1 MSSRTTASS
10 HTTASS
16 RTTASLYHMIWA
28 NYRLPFLKVILLN
41 LVNAAVSVGIIAYI
55 NHTFISQPVFDTL
68 SWLSLGQFSL
78 LVLLLLVT
86 TFLSQYALTRLGH
99 RFVYE
104 LRTKLVKQII
114 DTTVP
119 QIDHLGSARLL
130 ASLSSDIQSITV
142 AFVRMPELVQ
152 GIILSVGVG
161 LYLGWLSLP
170 LLFIVMF
177 WIVMTIWISTIL
189 VKHVYTHLTELREIN
204 DALYQDYQSIIEGRK
219 ELALNQHRAEK
230 LYTDDFLAHAKSY
243 EKTVTKS
250 DTFHLSAVNWSNIM
264 MFASI
269 GIVFAV
275 ANYLDIPM
283 GVATTFSLT
292 ILFMQSPLLHA
303 VGAYP
308 TLQTAQVAL
317 EKIQSLELAEHQ
329 LSFATDTVAQDWQSI
344 TLNNINYRYVG
355 SSHNSNAPDTAV
367 NNNGQNS
374 DNSANS
380 DSNQNPTNNIL
391 KSVNLTLQRGDVV
404 FLIGANGSG
413 KSTLAKIITG
423 IFTPTTG
430 TVQVDGQ
437 RVNSENNADFRQLF
451 SAIFS
456 DQHLFKQLIG
466 VQGHEPDADLVSDW
480 LHKLNLQ
487 EKVSVSDHKLS
498 TDKLSQGQ
506 RKRLAML
513 IAVAEQK
520 DILLLDE
527 WAADQD
533 PAFRRVFY
541 QTLIP
546 ELKAMGKTLFIIS
559 HDDGYFEHADRL
571 LLMKEGRLIEL
582 NAEERQRASK
592 DAIAMLK

>member
-1 MSSRTTASS
+1 MSSRTSS
-10 HTTASS
+10 
-16 RTTASLYHMIWA
+16 SLYHLIWVQ
-28 NYRLPFLKVILLN
+28 YRLLFLKVILLN

-55 NHTFISQPVFDTL
+55 NHTFISQPVFNTL
-68 SWLSLGQFSL
+68 SWVSLGYFSV
-78 LVLLLLVT
+78 LVLLLLIT
-86 TFLSQYALTRLGH
+86 TFISQYALTRLGH
-99 RFVYE
+99 QFVYE

-114 DTTVP
+114 DTKVP

-152 GIILSVGVG
+152 GVILSIGVA

-170 LLFIVMF
+170 LLLIIMF
-177 WIVMTIWISTIL
+177 WIATTIWISTIL
-189 VKHVYTHLTELREIN
+189 VKHVYHHLTALREIN
-204 DALYQDYQSIIEGRK
+204 DDLYQDYQSIIEGRK
-219 ELALNQHRAEK
+219 ELALNHHRAEK
-230 LYTDDFLAHAKSY
+230 LYKDDFLSHAKSY
-243 EKTVTKS
+243 QARIIKA

-264 MFASI
+264 MFAAI
-269 GIVFAV
+269 GLVFAV
-275 ANYLDIPM
+275 SSQLDISM
-283 GVATTFSLT
+283 GIATTFSLT

-317 EKIQSLELAEHQ
+317 DKIHSLA
-329 LSFATDTVAQDWQSI
+329 LSDYKPEFITDAAIQDWQSI
-344 TLNNINYRYVG
+344 SLTDIGYRYGDTNNDSKGLAAENSG
-355 SSHNSNAPDTAV
+355 SSTDILSN
-367 NNNGQNS
+367 
-374 DNSANS
+374 
-380 DSNQNPTNNIL
+380 
-391 KSVNLTLQRGDVV
+391 VNLTLNRGDVV

-430 TVQVDGQ
+430 SVKVDQ
-437 RVNSENNADFRQLF
+437 QAISEVNNVDYRQLF

-466 VQGHEPDADLVSDW
+466 SQGNDPDMTLVTTW

-487 EKVSVSDHKLS
+487 DKVSVTDDRLS

-513 IAVAEQK
+513 LSVAEQK

-571 LLMKEGRLIEL
+571 LLMKEGRLTEL
-582 NAEERQRASK
+582 NEEERQRASA
-592 DAIAMLK
+592 DAISMLN

>member
-10 HTTASS
+10 HTTAPSP
-16 RTTASLYHMIWA
+16 TTASLYHMVWA
-28 NYRLPFLKVILLN
+28 HYRLPFLKVILLN

-68 SWLSLGQFSL
+68 SWLSLGLFGL
-78 LVLLLLVT
+78 LVILLLMT

-99 RFVYE
+99 KFVYE

-119 QIDHLGSARLL
+119 QIDHVGSARLL

-204 DALYQDYQSIIEGRK
+204 DELYHDYQSIIEGRK
-219 ELALNQHRAEK
+219 ELALNHHRAK
-230 LYTDDFLAHAKSY
+230 SLYTNDFLVHAKSY

-269 GIVFAV
+269 GVVFAV
-275 ANYLDIPM
+275 SNYLGIPIEI
-283 GVATTFSLT
+283 ATTFSLT

-317 EKIQSLELAEHQ
+317 DKIQSLELADYQTE
-329 LSFATDTVAQDWQSI
+329 FMTDSAIKDWQSI
-344 TLNNINYRYVG
+344 SLNNVDYCYI
-355 SSHNSNAPDTAV
+355 SHQNEPSAV
-367 NNNGQNS
+367 MPESADVQENTNVQKNTTS
-374 DNSANS
+374 DK
-380 DSNQNPTNNIL
+380 IL
-391 KSVNLTLQRGDVV
+391 KNVNLTLNRGDVV

-430 TVQVDGQ
+430 SVQVDAQQVESHG
-437 RVNSENNADFRQLF
+437 NAHYRQLF

-466 VQGHEPDADLVSDW
+466 HQGDTPDDALVSAW

-487 EKVSVSDHKLS
+487 SKVSVAEHQLS

-546 ELKAMGKTLFIIS
+546 ELKALGKTLFIIS

-571 LLMKEGRLIEL
+571 LLMKEGKLIEL
-582 NAEERQRASK
+582 NAEERQQASN
-592 DAIAMLK
+592 DAISMLK

>member
-1 MSSRTTASS
+1 MSSRASV
-10 HTTASS
+10 
-16 RTTASLYHMIWA
+16 SLHHMIWA
-28 NYRLPFLKVILLN
+28 QYRLPFLKVILLN
-41 LVNAAVSVGIIAYI
+41 LINAAVSVGIIAYI
-55 NHTFISQPVFDTL
+55 NQTFISQSELTTL
-68 SWLSLGQFSL
+68 SWSSLGQFAL
-78 LVLLLLVT
+78 LVLLLLLT
-86 TFLSQYALTRLGH
+86 TFVSQYALTRLGH
-99 RFVYE
+99 KFVYE

-152 GIILSVGVG
+152 GVILSVGVG

-170 LLFIVMF
+170 LLLIVMF
-177 WIVMTIWISTIL
+177 WIAMTIWISTLL
-189 VKHVYTHLTELREIN
+189 VKHVYTHLTKLREIN
-204 DALYQDYQSIIEGRK
+204 DVLYQDYQSIIEGRK

-269 GIVFAV
+269 GVIFAIS
-275 ANYLDIPM
+275 NYLGISM
-283 GVATTFSLT
+283 GIATTFSLT

-317 EKIQSLELAEHQ
+317 DKIQSLELAEYQ
-329 LSFATDTVAQDWQSI
+329 PLFRTDNTSRHWQTISL
-344 TLNNINYRYVG
+344 TDVNYRYDV
-355 SSHNSNAPDTAV
+355 SNNNVSNASDNASNSNDTDA
-367 NNNGQNS
+367 QTLIAKDS
-374 DNSANS
+374 DHSG
-380 DSNQNPTNNIL
+380 NIL
-391 KSVNLTLQRGDVV
+391 KDVNLTLQRGDVV

-430 TVQVDGQ
+430 AVTIDKQPVDSQ
-437 RVNSENNADFRQLF
+437 NNADYRQLY

-456 DQHLFKQLIG
+456 DQHIFKQLIG
-466 VQGHEPDADLVSDW
+466 RQGQQPDEALVNAW

-487 EKVSVSDHKLS
+487 DKISVADHKLS

-513 IAVAEQK
+513 IAIAEQK

-546 ELKAMGKTLFIIS
+546 ELKALGKTLFIIS

-592 DAIAMLK
+592 DAIAMLA

>member
-1 MSSRTTASS
+1 MSSRTT
-10 HTTASS
+10 T
-16 RTTASLYHMIWA
+16 SLYNMIWA
-28 NYRLPFLKVILLN
+28 HYRLPFLKVILLN

-68 SWLSLGQFSL
+68 SLLSLGYFAAL
-78 LVLLLLVT
+78 IALLLVT

-99 RFVYE
+99 QFVYE

-114 DTTVP
+114 DTKVP
-119 QIDHLGSARLL
+119 QIDHLGSARLI
-130 ASLSSDIQSITV
+130 ASLSSDIQSITT

-152 GIILSVGVG
+152 GVILSAGVA

-170 LLFIVMF
+170 LLFIIMF

-189 VKHVYTHLTELREIN
+189 VKHVYTHLIKLRAIN
-204 DALYQDYQSIIEGRK
+204 DFLYQDYQSIIEGRK
-219 ELALNQHRAEK
+219 ELALNQYRAEK
-230 LYTDDFLAHAKSY
+230 LYSDDFLSHAKSY
-243 EKTVTKS
+243 QQTVIKS

-269 GIVFAV
+269 GVVFAV
-275 ANYLDIPM
+275 SNYLNIPM

-292 ILFMQSPLLHA
+292 ILFMQSPILHA

-317 EKIQSLELAEHQ
+317 DKIQSLELADYQ
-329 LSFATDTVAQDWQSI
+329 AAFMTDHVAKDWQSI
-344 TLNNINYRYVG
+344 SLTDVGYRYG
-355 SSHNSNAPDTAV
+355 GINTQTQELAGDV
-367 NNNGQNS
+367 NNP
-374 DNSANS
+374 D
-380 DSNQNPTNNIL
+380 DIL
-391 KSVNLTLQRGDVV
+391 KSVNLTVRRGDVV

-430 TVQVDGQ
+430 SVHVDQ
-437 RVNSENNADFRQLF
+437 DNIDSENNADYRQLF

-466 VQGHEPDADLVSDW
+466 NQGNQPDEALISDW
-480 LHKLNLQ
+480 LQKLNLQ
-487 EKVSVSDHKLS
+487 DKVSVSDHQLS

-513 IAVAEQK
+513 LSVAEQK

-546 ELKAMGKTLFIIS
+546 ELKALGKTLFIIS
-559 HDDGYFEHADRL
+559 HDDSYFEHADRL
-571 LLMKEGRLIEL
+571 LLMKEGKLIEL
-582 NAEERQRASK
+582 NAEERQRAST
-592 DAIAMLK
+592 DAIAMLQ

>member
-1 MSSRTTASS
+1 MSSRASV
-10 HTTASS
+10 
-16 RTTASLYHMIWA
+16 SLHHMIWA
-28 NYRLPFLKVILLN
+28 QYRLPFLKVILLN
-41 LVNAAVSVGIIAYI
+41 LINAAVSVGIIAYI
-55 NHTFISQPVFDTL
+55 NQTFISQPVFNTL
-68 SWLSLGQFSL
+68 SWSSLGQFAL

-86 TFLSQYALTRLGH
+86 TFVSQYALTRLGH
-99 RFVYE
+99 KFVYE

-152 GIILSVGVG
+152 GVILSVGVG

-170 LLFIVMF
+170 LLLIVMF
-177 WIVMTIWISTIL
+177 WIAMTIWISTLL
-189 VKHVYTHLTELREIN
+189 VKHVYTHLTKLREIN

-219 ELALNQHRAEK
+219 ELALNQHRAQK

-269 GIVFAV
+269 GVIFAIS
-275 ANYLDIPM
+275 NYLGISM
-283 GVATTFSLT
+283 GIATTFSLT

-317 EKIQSLELAEHQ
+317 DKIQSLELAEYQ
-329 LSFATDTVAQDWQSI
+329 PLFRTDNTSQHWQTISL
-344 TLNNINYRYVG
+344 TDVNYRYNV
-355 SSHNSNAPDTAV
+355 SNNSVSNA
-367 NNNGQNS
+367 S
-374 DNSANS
+374 DNSVSNS
-380 DSNQNPTNNIL
+380 NDTDAQALITKDSDHSGNIL
-391 KSVNLTLQRGDVV
+391 KDVNLTLRRGDVV

-430 TVQVDGQ
+430 AVTIDKQP
-437 RVNSENNADFRQLF
+437 VNSQNNADYRQLY

-456 DQHLFKQLIG
+456 DQHIFKQLIG
-466 VQGHEPDADLVSDW
+466 RQGRQPDKALVNAW
-480 LHKLNLQ
+480 LHKLDLQ
-487 EKVSVSDHKLS
+487 DKISVADNQLS

-546 ELKAMGKTLFIIS
+546 ELKALGKTLFIIS

-592 DAIAMLK
+592 DAIAMLA

>member
-1 MSSRTTASS
+1 MSSHATV
-10 HTTASS
+10 
-16 RTTASLYHMIWA
+16 SLYQMIWA
-28 NYRLPFLKVILLN
+28 HYRLPFLKVIFLN

-55 NHTFISQPVFDTL
+55 NHTFISQPVFNTL
-68 SWLSLGQFSL
+68 SWASLGQFSA
-78 LVLLLLVT
+78 LVVLLLVT
-86 TFLSQYALTRLGH
+86 TFVSQYALTRLGH
-99 RFVYE
+99 QFVYE

-114 DTTVP
+114 DTKVP

-152 GIILSVGVG
+152 GVILSVGVA

-170 LLFIVMF
+170 LLLIVMF
-177 WIVMTIWISTIL
+177 WIAMTIWISTIL
-189 VKHVYTHLTELREIN
+189 VKHVYTHLRELREIN
-204 DALYQDYQSIIEGRK
+204 DLLYEDYQSIIDGRK

-230 LYTDDFLAHAKSY
+230 LYKNDFLNHAKSY
-243 EKTVTKS
+243 QNRVIKS
-250 DTFHLSAVNWSNIM
+250 DTYHLSAVNWSNIM
-264 MFASI
+264 MFAAI
-269 GIVFAV
+269 GVVFAV
-275 ANYLDIPM
+275 SNYLAIPM
-283 GVATTFSLT
+283 GIATTFSLT
-292 ILFMQSPLLHA
+292 ILFMQSPILHA

-317 EKIQSLELAEHQ
+317 DKIQSLELAEYQ
-329 LSFATDTVAQDWQSI
+329 STFTTDIVVNNWQSI
-344 TLNNINYRYVG
+344 SFNDIGYRYA
-355 SSHNSNAPDTAV
+355 SIDTDANEV
-367 NNNGQNS
+367 VVKENEHAS
-374 DNSANS
+374 D
-380 DSNQNPTNNIL
+380 IL
-391 KSVNLTLQRGDVV
+391 KSVNLTLKRGDVV

-423 IFTPTTG
+423 IFTPSIG
-430 TVQVDGQ
+430 AVKIDSQLVD
-437 RVNSENNADFRQLF
+437 SKNNADYRQLF

-466 VQGHEPDADLVSDW
+466 REGQQPDEALVNTW

-487 EKVSVSDHKLS
+487 DKVSVTDNQLS

-546 ELKAMGKTLFIIS
+546 ELKALGKTLFIIS

-582 NAEERQRASK
+582 NAEERQRASA
-592 DAIAMLK
+592 DAIAMLE

>member
-1 MSSRTTASS
+1 MSSRTPS
-10 HTTASS
+10 
-16 RTTASLYHMIWA
+16 SLYRMIWA
-28 NYRLPFLKVILLN
+28 YYRLPFLKVILLN

-55 NHTFISQPVFDTL
+55 NHTFISQPVFNTL
-68 SWLSLGQFSL
+68 SWLSLGYFAGL
-78 LVLLLLVT
+78 IVLLLVT
-86 TFLSQYALTRLGH
+86 TFISQYTLTCLGH
-99 RFVYE
+99 KFVYE

-114 DTTVP
+114 DTKVP
-119 QIDHLGSARLL
+119 QIDNLGSARLI

-152 GIILSVGVG
+152 GVILSTGVAI
-161 LYLGWLSLP
+161 YLGWLSLP
-170 LLFIVMF
+170 LLLIVMF
-177 WIVMTIWISTIL
+177 WIAMTIWISTIL
-189 VKHVYTHLTELREIN
+189 VKHVYQHLTGLRELN
-204 DALYQDYQSIIEGRK
+204 DLLYQDYQSIIEGRK

-230 LYTDDFLAHAKSY
+230 LYKTDFVTHAKSY
-243 EKTVTKS
+243 EKSVIKA

-264 MFASI
+264 MFAAI
-269 GIVFAV
+269 GVVFALS
-275 ANYLDIPM
+275 NYLDIPM

-308 TLQTAQVAL
+308 TIQTAQVAL
-317 EKIQSLELAEHQ
+317 DKIHSLELSDYHPE
-329 LSFATDTVAQDWQSI
+329 FATNAAIQNWQSI
-344 TLNNINYRYVG
+344 SLTDIGYRYQ
-355 SSHNSNAPDTAV
+355 NIENNAQDAATQKHDTA
-367 NNNGQNS
+367 GDILS
-374 DNSANS
+374 D
-380 DSNQNPTNNIL
+380 
-391 KSVNLTLQRGDVV
+391 VNLTLKRGDVV

-423 IFTPTTG
+423 IFTPTMG
-430 TVQVDGQ
+430 QVSVDEH
-437 RVNSENNADFRQLF
+437 VISDANVVDYRQLF

-456 DQHLFKQLIG
+456 DQHLFKQLVG
-466 VQGHEPDADLVSDW
+466 REGNDPDMTLVTSW

-487 EKVSVSDHKLS
+487 DKVSVTDERLS

-513 IAVAEQK
+513 ISVAEQK

-571 LLMKEGRLIEL
+571 LLMKRGKLIEL
-582 NAEERQRASK
+582 NAEERQRASA
-592 DAIAMLK
+592 DAISMLH

>member
-1 MSSRTTASS
+1 MSSHATV
-10 HTTASS
+10 
-16 RTTASLYHMIWA
+16 SLYQMIWTH
-28 NYRLPFLKVILLN
+28 YRLPFVKVIFLN

-55 NHTFISQPVFDTL
+55 NHTFISQPVFNTL
-68 SWLSLGQFSL
+68 SWASLGQFSA
-78 LVLLLLVT
+78 LVVLLLVT

-99 RFVYE
+99 KFVYE

-114 DTTVP
+114 DTKVP

-152 GIILSVGVG
+152 GVILSVGVA

-170 LLFIVMF
+170 LLLIVMF

-189 VKHVYTHLTELREIN
+189 VKHVYTHLRELREIN
-204 DALYQDYQSIIEGRK
+204 DLLYEDYQSIIDGRK

-230 LYTDDFLAHAKSY
+230 LYKNDFLNHAKSY
-243 EKTVTKS
+243 QNRVIKS
-250 DTFHLSAVNWSNIM
+250 DTYHLSAVNWSNIM
-264 MFASI
+264 MFAAI
-269 GIVFAV
+269 GVVFAV
-275 ANYLDIPM
+275 SNYLAIPM
-283 GVATTFSLT
+283 DIATTFSLT
-292 ILFMQSPLLHA
+292 ILFMQSPILHA

-317 EKIQSLELAEHQ
+317 DKIQSLELAEYQ
-329 LSFATDTVAQDWQSI
+329 STFTTDIVVNNWQSI
-344 TLNNINYRYVG
+344 SFNDIGYRYASV
-355 SSHNSNAPDTAV
+355 DTDANELAV
-367 NNNGQNS
+367 KENEHAS
-374 DNSANS
+374 D
-380 DSNQNPTNNIL
+380 IL
-391 KSVNLTLQRGDVV
+391 KSVNLTLKRGDVV

-423 IFTPTTG
+423 IFTPSIG
-430 TVQVDGQ
+430 AVKIDSQLVDSQ
-437 RVNSENNADFRQLF
+437 NNADYRQLF

-466 VQGHEPDADLVSDW
+466 REGQQPDEALVNTW

-487 EKVSVSDHKLS
+487 DKVSVTDNQLS

-546 ELKAMGKTLFIIS
+546 ELKALGKTLFIIS

-582 NAEERQRASK
+582 NAEERQRASA
-592 DAIAMLK
+592 DAIAMLA

>member
-1 MSSRTTASS
+1 MPSRTTASS
-10 HTTASS
+10 HTTVSY
-16 RTTASLYHMIWA
+16 RTTPSLYHMIWA

-269 GIVFAV
+269 GVVFAV
-275 ANYLDIPM
+275 SNYLNIPM

-292 ILFMQSPLLHA
+292 ILFMQSPILHA

-317 EKIQSLELAEHQ
+317 DKIQSLELADYQ
-329 LSFATDTVAQDWQSI
+329 AAFMTDHVAKDWQSI
-344 TLNNINYRYVG
+344 SLTDVGYRYG
-355 SSHNSNAPDTAV
+355 GINTQAQEIAV
-367 NNNGQNS
+367 DANNPA
-374 DNSANS
+374 D
-380 DSNQNPTNNIL
+380 DIL
-391 KSVNLTLQRGDVV
+391 KSVNLTVRRGDVV

-430 TVQVDGQ
+430 SIHVDQGI
-437 RVNSENNADFRQLF
+437 VDSESNADYRQLF

-466 VQGHEPDADLVSDW
+466 NQGNQPNEALISDW

>member
-1 MSSRTTASS
+1 MSPRA
-10 HTTASS
+10 A
-16 RTTASLYHMIWA
+16 ASLYHMVWA
-28 NYRLPFLKVILLN
+28 HYRLPFLKVVLLN
-41 LVNAAVSVGIIAYI
+41 LLNAAVSVGIIAYI
-55 NHTFISQPVFDTL
+55 NHTFISQSVFSAL
-68 SWLSLGQFSL
+68 SWQSLGQFSL
-78 LVLLLLVT
+78 LVLLLLTT
-86 TFLSQYALTRLGH
+86 TFLAQYALTRLGH

-104 LRTKLVKQII
+104 LRKKLVKQII
-114 DTTVP
+114 DTSVP
-119 QIDHLGSARLL
+119 QIDNLGSARLL
-130 ASLSSDIQSITV
+130 ASLSSDIQSITT

-152 GIILSVGVG
+152 GVILSVGVG

-170 LLFIVMF
+170 LLLIVMC

-204 DALYQDYQSIIEGRK
+204 DDLYQDYQSIIEGRK
-219 ELALNQHRAEK
+219 ELALNQHRAQR
-230 LYTDDFLAHAKSY
+230 LYNDDFLRHAKAY
-243 EKTVTKS
+243 EQTVTKS

-264 MFASI
+264 MFAAI
-269 GIVFAV
+269 GIIFAV
-275 ANYLDIPM
+275 ASSLGVSM
-283 GVATTFSLT
+283 AVATTFSLT

-317 EKIQSLELAEHQ
+317 EKIQALALADYQ
-329 LSFATDTVAQDWQSI
+329 PDFQTDSAATNWQTICFQDI
-344 TLNNINYRYVG
+344 CYRYP
-355 SSHNSNAPDTAV
+355 HNTDSQNVTAV
-367 NNNGQNS
+367 DS
-374 DNSANS
+374 KHAN
-380 DSNQNPTNNIL
+380 DIL
-391 KSVNLTLQRGDVV
+391 QSVTLTLQRGDVV

-423 IFTPTTG
+423 IFAPTTG
-430 TVQVDGQ
+430 TVTVDGKLIHSQ
-437 RVNSENNADFRQLF
+437 NNDSQSSDLHTNNLHTNNLQSSADYRQLF

-456 DQHLFKQLIG
+456 DQHLFTQLIG
-466 VQGHEPDADLVSDW
+466 PKGQAPDRVLTDTW
-480 LHKLNLQ
+480 LHQLNLQ
-487 EKVSVSDHKLS
+487 DKVSITDDILS

-513 IAVAEQK
+513 ITVAEQK

-546 ELKAMGKTLFIIS
+546 KLKTMGKTLFIIS
-559 HDDGYFEHADRL
+559 HDDSYFEHADRL
-571 LLMKEGRLIEL
+571 LLMKAGRLIEL
-582 NAEERQRASK
+582 NAEERQRASI

>member
-1 MSSRTTASS
+1 
-10 HTTASS
+10 
-16 RTTASLYHMIWA
+16 MIWA

-329 LSFATDTVAQDWQSI
+329 PSFATDTVAQNWQSI

-355 SSHNSNAPDTAV
+355 SSSHAPDTAV
-367 NNNGQNS
+367 NDNVQNS
-374 DNSANS
+374 DNSAN
-380 DSNQNPTNNIL
+380 NQNLGNNIL
-391 KSVNLTLQRGDVV
+391 KSVNLTLRRGDVV

-437 RVNSENNADFRQLF
+437 SVNSESNADFRQLF

-466 VQGHEPDADLVSDW
+466 YEGNEPDAALVSDW

>member
-1 MSSRTTASS
+1 MSSRTSS
-10 HTTASS
+10 
-16 RTTASLYHMIWA
+16 SLYHLIWVQ
-28 NYRLPFLKVILLN
+28 YRLLFLKVILLN

-55 NHTFISQPVFDTL
+55 NHTFISQPVFNTL
-68 SWLSLGQFSL
+68 SWVSLGYFSV
-78 LVLLLLVT
+78 LVLLLLIT
-86 TFLSQYALTRLGH
+86 TFISQYALTRLGH
-99 RFVYE
+99 QFVYE

-114 DTTVP
+114 DTKVP

-152 GIILSVGVG
+152 GVILSIGVA

-170 LLFIVMF
+170 LLLIIMF
-177 WIVMTIWISTIL
+177 WIAMTIWISTIL
-189 VKHVYTHLTELREIN
+189 VKHVYHHLTALREIN
-204 DALYQDYQSIIEGRK
+204 DDLYQDYQSIIEGRK
-219 ELALNQHRAEK
+219 ELALNHHRAEK
-230 LYTDDFLAHAKSY
+230 LYKDDFLSHAKSY
-243 EKTVTKS
+243 QARIIKA

-264 MFASI
+264 MFAAI
-269 GIVFAV
+269 GLVFAV
-275 ANYLDIPM
+275 SSQLDISM
-283 GVATTFSLT
+283 GIATTFSLT

-317 EKIQSLELAEHQ
+317 DKIHSLA
-329 LSFATDTVAQDWQSI
+329 LSDYKPEFITDAAIQDWQSI
-344 TLNNINYRYVG
+344 SLTDIGYRYGDTNNDSKGLAAENSG
-355 SSHNSNAPDTAV
+355 SSTDILSN
-367 NNNGQNS
+367 
-374 DNSANS
+374 
-380 DSNQNPTNNIL
+380 
-391 KSVNLTLQRGDVV
+391 VNLTLNRGDVV

-430 TVQVDGQ
+430 SVKVDQ
-437 RVNSENNADFRQLF
+437 QAISEVNNVDYRQLF

-466 VQGHEPDADLVSDW
+466 SQGNDPDMTLVTTW

-487 EKVSVSDHKLS
+487 DKVSVTDDRLS

-513 IAVAEQK
+513 LSVAEQK

-571 LLMKEGRLIEL
+571 LLMKEGRLTEL
-582 NAEERQRASK
+582 NEEERQRASA
-592 DAIAMLK
+592 DAISMLN

>member
-1 MSSRTTASS
+1 
-10 HTTASS
+10 
-16 RTTASLYHMIWA
+16 MIWA

-437 RVNSENNADFRQLF
+437 SVNSENNADFRQLF

>member
-1 MSSRTTASS
+1 MSSRASV
-10 HTTASS
+10 
-16 RTTASLYHMIWA
+16 SLHHMIWA
-28 NYRLPFLKVILLN
+28 QYRLPFLKVILLN
-41 LVNAAVSVGIIAYI
+41 LINAAVSVGIIAYI
-55 NHTFISQPVFDTL
+55 NQTFISQPVFSTL
-68 SWLSLGQFSL
+68 SWSSLGQFAL

-86 TFLSQYALTRLGH
+86 TFVSQYALTRLGH
-99 RFVYE
+99 KFVYE

-152 GIILSVGVG
+152 GVILSVGVG

-170 LLFIVMF
+170 LLLIVMF
-177 WIVMTIWISTIL
+177 WIAMTIWISTLL
-189 VKHVYTHLTELREIN
+189 VKHVYTHLTKLREIN

-219 ELALNQHRAEK
+219 ELALNQHRAQK

-269 GIVFAV
+269 GVIFAIS
-275 ANYLDIPM
+275 NYLGISM
-283 GVATTFSLT
+283 GIATTFSLT

-317 EKIQSLELAEHQ
+317 DKIQSLELAEYQ
-329 LSFATDTVAQDWQSI
+329 PLFRTDNTSQHWQTISL
-344 TLNNINYRYVG
+344 TDVNYRYNVSNNSVSNASDNASDNASN
-355 SSHNSNAPDTAV
+355 SSVSNSNDTGA
-367 NNNGQNS
+367 QALIAKDS
-374 DNSANS
+374 DHSG
-380 DSNQNPTNNIL
+380 NIL
-391 KSVNLTLQRGDVV
+391 KDVNLTLRRGDVV

-430 TVQVDGQ
+430 AVTIDKQP
-437 RVNSENNADFRQLF
+437 VNSQNNADYRQLY

-456 DQHLFKQLIG
+456 DQHIFKQLIG
-466 VQGHEPDADLVSDW
+466 RQGRQPDKALVNAW
-480 LHKLNLQ
+480 LHKLDLQ
-487 EKVSVSDHKLS
+487 DKISVADNQLS

-546 ELKAMGKTLFIIS
+546 ELKALGKTLFIIS

-592 DAIAMLK
+592 DAIAMLA

>member
-1 MSSRTTASS
+1 MSSRATV
-10 HTTASS
+10 
-16 RTTASLYHMIWA
+16 SLYHMIWSH
-28 NYRLPFLKVILLN
+28 YRLPFLKVILLN

-55 NHTFISQPVFDTL
+55 NHTFISQPVFNTL
-68 SWLSLGQFSL
+68 SWTSLGQFSAL
-78 LVLLLLVT
+78 VVLLLIT

-99 RFVYE
+99 KFVYE
-104 LRTKLVKQII
+104 LREKLVKQII
-114 DTTVP
+114 DTKVP

-152 GIILSVGVG
+152 GVILAIGVS

-170 LLFIVMF
+170 LLLIIMF
-177 WIVMTIWISTIL
+177 WIAMTIWISTIL

-204 DALYQDYQSIIEGRK
+204 DLLYQDYQSIIEGRK
-219 ELALNQHRAEK
+219 ELALNQHRAKK
-230 LYTDDFLAHAKSY
+230 LYETDFLPHAKSY

-264 MFASI
+264 MFAAI
-269 GIVFAV
+269 GVVFAIS
-275 ANYLDIPM
+275 NYLDIPM

-317 EKIQSLELAEHQ
+317 DKIQSLALADYQ
-329 LSFATDTVAQDWQSI
+329 PAFITDITGNNWQTISLTNIGYRYQSI
-344 TLNNINYRYVG
+344 SNNTPEVMNR
-355 SSHNSNAPDTAV
+355 NSIRAD
-367 NNNGQNS
+367 
-374 DNSANS
+374 D
-380 DSNQNPTNNIL
+380 IL
-391 KSVNLTLQRGDVV
+391 KSINLTMKRGDVI

-430 TVQVDGQ
+430 SVTVD
-437 RVNSENNADFRQLF
+437 SHIIDSYNNADYRQLF

-466 VQGHEPDADLVSDW
+466 NQGDDPDMSLVTEW

-487 EKVSVSDHKLS
+487 DKVTVTDHRLS

-513 IAVAEQK
+513 LAVAEQK

-571 LLMKEGRLIEL
+571 LMMKEGRLTEL
-582 NAEERQRASK
+582 NGEERLRASA
-592 DAIAMLK
+592 DAIAMLE

>member
-10 HTTASS
+10 HTTVSS

-68 SWLSLGQFSL
+68 SWLSLAQFSL

-86 TFLSQYALTRLGH
+86 TFFLSQYALTRLGH

-161 LYLGWLSLP
+161 LYLAWLSLP

-230 LYTDDFLAHAKSY
+230 LYTDDFFGSCQIVR
-243 EKTVTKS
+243 ETVTKS

-329 LSFATDTVAQDWQSI
+329 PSFATDTVAQDWQSI

-367 NNNGQNS
+367 NDNAQNS
-374 DNSANS
+374 DNS

-437 RVNSENNADFRQLF
+437 SVNSENNADFRQLF

-466 VQGHEPDADLVSDW
+466 IQGNEPDADLVSDW

-541 QTLIP
+541 QTLI

>member
-1 MSSRTTASS
+1 MSSRASV
-10 HTTASS
+10 
-16 RTTASLYHMIWA
+16 SLHHMIWA
-28 NYRLPFLKVILLN
+28 QYRLPFLKVILLN

-55 NHTFISQPVFDTL
+55 NQTFISQSELTTL
-68 SWLSLGQFSL
+68 SWSSLGQFAL

-86 TFLSQYALTRLGH
+86 TFVSQYALTCLGH
-99 RFVYE
+99 KFVYE

-152 GIILSVGVG
+152 GVILSVGVG

-170 LLFIVMF
+170 LLLIVMF
-177 WIVMTIWISTIL
+177 WIAMTIWISTLL
-189 VKHVYTHLTELREIN
+189 VKHVYTHLTKLREIN
-204 DALYQDYQSIIEGRK
+204 DVLYQDYQSIIEGRK

-269 GIVFAV
+269 GVIFAIS
-275 ANYLDIPM
+275 NYLGISM
-283 GVATTFSLT
+283 GIATTFSLT

-317 EKIQSLELAEHQ
+317 DKIQSLELAEHQ
-329 LSFATDTVAQDWQSI
+329 PLFRTDNTSQHWQTISL
-344 TLNNINYRYVG
+344 TDVNYRYSV
-355 SSHNSNAPDTAV
+355 SNNSVSNNNVSNA
-367 NNNGQNS
+367 
-374 DNSANS
+374 S
-380 DSNQNPTNNIL
+380 DSNISNSNDTGAQALITKDSDHSGNIL
-391 KSVNLTLQRGDVV
+391 KDVNLTLRRGDVV

-430 TVQVDGQ
+430 AVTIDKQPVDSQ
-437 RVNSENNADFRQLF
+437 NNADYRQLY

-456 DQHLFKQLIG
+456 DQHIFKQLIG
-466 VQGHEPDADLVSDW
+466 RQGQQPDEALVNAW

-487 EKVSVSDHKLS
+487 DKISVADNQLS

-546 ELKAMGKTLFIIS
+546 ELKALGKTLFIIS

-571 LLMKEGRLIEL
+571 LLMKQGRLIEL

-592 DAIAMLK
+592 DAIAMLA

>member
-1 MSSRTTASS
+1 
-10 HTTASS
+10 
-16 RTTASLYHMIWA
+16 MIWV

-152 GIILSVGVG
+152 GIILSIGVG

-189 VKHVYTHLTELREIN
+189 VKHVYTHLTELREVN

-329 LSFATDTVAQDWQSI
+329 PSFATDTVAQNWQSI
-344 TLNNINYRYVG
+344 TLNDINYRYIG
-355 SSHNSNAPDTAV
+355 SNSHSSNASDTAV
-367 NNNGQNS
+367 NDNAQNNDNS
-374 DNSANS
+374 DNSDN
-380 DSNQNPTNNIL
+380 NLNPSNNIL
-391 KSVNLTLQRGDVV
+391 KSVNLTLRRGDVV

-437 RVNSENNADFRQLF
+437 SVDSENNADFRQLF

-466 VQGHEPDADLVSDW
+466 YQGNKPDAALVSDW

>member
-1 MSSRTTASS
+1 MSSRAS
-10 HTTASS
+10 T
-16 RTTASLYHMIWA
+16 SLYHMIWA
-28 NYRLPFLKVILLN
+28 QYRWPFLKVILFN

-55 NHTFISQPVFDTL
+55 NQTFINQSELTTL
-68 SWLSLGQFSL
+68 SWSSLGQFVL

-86 TFLSQYALTRLGH
+86 TFVSQYALTRLGH
-99 RFVYE
+99 QFVYE

-114 DTTVP
+114 DTAVP

-130 ASLSSDIQSITV
+130 ASLSSDIQSITT

-152 GIILSVGVG
+152 GVILSIGVG

-170 LLFIVMF
+170 LLLIVMF
-177 WIVMTIWISTIL
+177 WIAMTIWISTIL
-189 VKHVYTHLTELREIN
+189 VKHVYHHLRAIREIN
-204 DALYQDYQSIIEGRK
+204 DALYQDYQSIIDGRK
-219 ELALNQHRAEK
+219 ELALNHHRAEQI
-230 LYTDDFLAHAKSY
+230 YTHDFVHHAQSY
-243 EKTVTKS
+243 KTRIIKS
-250 DTFHLSAVNWSNIM
+250 DTYHLSAVNWSNIM
-264 MFASI
+264 MFAAI

-275 ANYLDIPM
+275 SNYLGISM
-283 GVATTFSLT
+283 GIATTFSLT
-292 ILFMQSPLLHA
+292 ILFMQSPLLHV

-317 EKIQSLELAEHQ
+317 DKIQSLTLAAYHPT
-329 LSFATDTVAQDWQSI
+329 FNTDSIKQDWQAISLTDI
-344 TLNNINYRYVG
+344 SYRYTTNHSHSDSDYNEGGSDNKAQEALATIATDKG
-355 SSHNSNAPDTAV
+355 SSED
-367 NNNGQNS
+367 
-374 DNSANS
+374 
-380 DSNQNPTNNIL
+380 IL
-391 KSVNLTLQRGDVV
+391 KDINLTLNRGDVV

-430 TVQVDGQ
+430 TVHVDKQ
-437 RVNSENNADFRQLF
+437 RIDSQNSADYRQLY

-456 DQHLFKQLIG
+456 DQHLFKRLIG
-466 VQGHEPDADLVSDW
+466 QQGRQPDDALVNAW
-480 LHKLNLQ
+480 RHKLNLQ
-487 EKVSVSDHKLS
+487 DKISVTDHQLS

-546 ELKAMGKTLFIIS
+546 ELKALGKTLFIIS

-592 DAIAMLK
+592 DAIAMLA

>member
-1 MSSRTTASS
+1 MSPRPA
-10 HTTASS
+10 
-16 RTTASLYHMIWA
+16 ASLYHMVWA
-28 NYRLPFLKVILLN
+28 HYRLPFLKVVLLN
-41 LVNAAVSVGIIAYI
+41 LLNAAVSVGIIAYI
-55 NHTFISQPVFDTL
+55 NHTFISQSVFSAL
-68 SWLSLGQFSL
+68 SWQSLGQFSL
-78 LVLLLLVT
+78 LVLLLLTT
-86 TFLSQYALTRLGH
+86 TFLAQYALTRLGH

-114 DTTVP
+114 DTAVP
-119 QIDHLGSARLL
+119 QIDNLGSARLL
-130 ASLSSDIQSITV
+130 ASLSSDIQSITT

-152 GIILSVGVG
+152 GVILSVGVG

-170 LLFIVMF
+170 LLLIVMF

-204 DALYQDYQSIIEGRK
+204 DDLYQDYQSIIEGRK
-219 ELALNQHRAEK
+219 ELALNQHRAQR
-230 LYTDDFLAHAKSY
+230 LYNDDFLRHAKAY
-243 EKTVTKS
+243 EQTVTKS

-264 MFASI
+264 MFAAI
-269 GIVFAV
+269 GIIFAV
-275 ANYLDIPM
+275 ASSLGVSM
-283 GVATTFSLT
+283 AVATTFSLT

-317 EKIQSLELAEHQ
+317 EKIQALALADYQ
-329 LSFATDTVAQDWQSI
+329 PDFQTDSAATNWQTICFQDI
-344 TLNNINYRYVG
+344 CYRYP
-355 SSHNSNAPDTAV
+355 HNTDSQNVTAV
-367 NNNGQNS
+367 
-374 DNSANS
+374 
-380 DSNQNPTNNIL
+380 DSKHADDIL
-391 KSVNLTLQRGDVV
+391 QSVTLTLQRGDVV

-423 IFTPTTG
+423 IFAPTTG
-430 TVQVDGQ
+430 TVTVDGKLIHSQ
-437 RVNSENNADFRQLF
+437 NSDSQSSDLHTNNLQSSADYRQLF

-456 DQHLFKQLIG
+456 DQHLFTQLIG
-466 VQGHEPDADLVSDW
+466 PKGQAPDRVLTDTW
-480 LHKLNLQ
+480 LHQLNLQ
-487 EKVSVSDHKLS
+487 DKVSITDDTLS

-513 IAVAEQK
+513 ITVAEQK

-546 ELKAMGKTLFIIS
+546 KLKTMGKTLFIIS
-559 HDDGYFEHADRL
+559 HDDSYFEHADRL
-571 LLMKEGRLIEL
+571 LLMKAGRLIEL
-582 NAEERQRASK
+582 NAEERQRASI

>member
-1 MSSRTTASS
+1 MSSRASV
-10 HTTASS
+10 
-16 RTTASLYHMIWA
+16 SLHHMIWA
-28 NYRLPFLKVILLN
+28 QYRLPFLKVILLN
-41 LVNAAVSVGIIAYI
+41 LINAAVSVGIIAYI
-55 NHTFISQPVFDTL
+55 NQTFISQPVFSTL
-68 SWLSLGQFSL
+68 SWSSLGQFAL

-86 TFLSQYALTRLGH
+86 TFVSQYALTCLGH
-99 RFVYE
+99 KFVYE

-130 ASLSSDIQSITV
+130 ASLSTDIQSITV

-152 GIILSVGVG
+152 GVILSVGVG

-170 LLFIVMF
+170 LLLIVMF
-177 WIVMTIWISTIL
+177 WIAMTIWISTLL
-189 VKHVYTHLTELREIN
+189 VKHVYTHLTKLREIN
-204 DALYQDYQSIIEGRK
+204 DVLYQDYQSIIEGRK
-219 ELALNQHRAEK
+219 ELSLNQHRAEK

-269 GIVFAV
+269 GVIFAIS
-275 ANYLDIPM
+275 NYLGISM
-283 GVATTFSLT
+283 GIATTFSLT

-317 EKIQSLELAEHQ
+317 DKIQSLELAEYQ
-329 LSFATDTVAQDWQSI
+329 PLFRTDNTSQHWQTISL
-344 TLNNINYRYVG
+344 TDVNYRYNVSNNSVSNASDNASN
-355 SSHNSNAPDTAV
+355 SSVSNSNDTDA
-367 NNNGQNS
+367 QALITKDS
-374 DNSANS
+374 DHSG
-380 DSNQNPTNNIL
+380 NIL
-391 KSVNLTLQRGDVV
+391 KDVNLTLRRGDVV

-430 TVQVDGQ
+430 AVTIDKQPVDSQ
-437 RVNSENNADFRQLF
+437 NNADYRQLY

-456 DQHLFKQLIG
+456 DQHIFKQLIG
-466 VQGHEPDADLVSDW
+466 RQGRQPDKALVNAW
-480 LHKLNLQ
+480 LHKLDLQ
-487 EKVSVSDHKLS
+487 DKISVADNQLS

-546 ELKAMGKTLFIIS
+546 ELKALGKTLFIIS

-592 DAIAMLK
+592 DAIAMLA

>member
-1 MSSRTTASS
+1 MSSRTTV
-10 HTTASS
+10 
-16 RTTASLYHMIWA
+16 SLYHMIWA
-28 NYRLPFLKVILLN
+28 HYRLPFLKVIFLN
-41 LVNAAVSVGIIAYI
+41 LVNAAVSVGIIAFI
-55 NHTFISQPVFDTL
+55 NHTFISQPVFNTL
-68 SWLSLGQFSL
+68 SWASLGQFSA
-78 LVLLLLVT
+78 LVVLLLVT

-99 RFVYE
+99 KFVYE

-114 DTTVP
+114 DTNVP

-152 GIILSVGVG
+152 GVILSTGVA

-170 LLFIVMF
+170 LLLIIMV

-189 VKHVYTHLTELREIN
+189 VKHVYHHLTAIREIN
-204 DALYQDYQSIIEGRK
+204 DELYADYQSIIEGRK
-219 ELALNQHRAEK
+219 ELALNHHRAEK
-230 LYTDDFLAHAKSY
+230 LYKHDFLSHAQSY
-243 EKTVTKS
+243 QERIIKA
-250 DTFHLSAVNWSNIM
+250 DTYHLSAVNWSNIM
-264 MFASI
+264 MFAAI
-269 GIVFAV
+269 GVVFAV
-275 ANYLDIPM
+275 SNYLDIPM

-317 EKIQSLELAEHQ
+317 DKIQSLELADYRPA
-329 LSFATDTVAQDWQSI
+329 FATDTVATDWQSI
-344 TLNNINYRYVG
+344 SLTDIHYRY
-355 SSHNSNAPDTAV
+355 D
-367 NNNGQNS
+367 NS
-374 DNSANS
+374 DADTSALVTEKTAH
-380 DSNQNPTNNIL
+380 SNDIL
-391 KSVNLTLQRGDVV
+391 QDVNLTLRRGDVI

-430 TVQVDGQ
+430 SVHIDNQLID
-437 RVNSENNADFRQLF
+437 SKNNTDYRQLF

-466 VQGHEPDADLVSDW
+466 SHGSDPDMTLVTTW

-487 EKVSVSDHKLS
+487 DKVSVTDHRLS
-498 TDKLSQGQ
+498 TDQLSQGQ

-513 IAVAEQK
+513 ISVAEHK

-541 QTLIP
+541 QSLIP
-546 ELKAMGKTLFIIS
+546 ELKALGKTLFIIS
-559 HDDGYFEHADRL
+559 HDDSYFEHADRL
-571 LLMKEGRLIEL
+571 LLMKEGKLIEL
-582 NAEERQRASK
+582 NAEERQRAST
-592 DAIAMLK
+592 DAISMLK

>member
-1 MSSRTTASS
+1 MSSRTSS
-10 HTTASS
+10 
-16 RTTASLYHMIWA
+16 SLYHLIWVQ
-28 NYRLPFLKVILLN
+28 YRLPFLKVILLN

-55 NHTFISQPVFDTL
+55 NHTFISQPVFNTL
-68 SWLSLGQFSL
+68 SGMSLGYFAV
-78 LVLLLLVT
+78 LVLLLLIT
-86 TFLSQYALTRLGH
+86 TFISQYALTRLGH
-99 RFVYE
+99 KFVYE

-114 DTTVP
+114 DTKVP

-152 GIILSVGVG
+152 GVILSIGVA

-177 WIVMTIWISTIL
+177 WIAMTIWISTIL
-189 VKHVYTHLTELREIN
+189 VKHVYHHLTALREIN
-204 DALYQDYQSIIEGRK
+204 DDLYQDYQSIIEGRK
-219 ELALNQHRAEK
+219 ELALNHHRAEK
-230 LYTDDFLAHAKSY
+230 LYKDDFLSHAKSY
-243 EKTVTKS
+243 QARIIKA

-264 MFASI
+264 MFAAI
-269 GIVFAV
+269 GLVFAV
-275 ANYLDIPM
+275 SSQLDISM

-317 EKIQSLELAEHQ
+317 DKIHSLA
-329 LSFATDTVAQDWQSI
+329 LSDYKPEFITDAAIKDWQSI
-344 TLNNINYRYVG
+344 SLTDIRYRYDSVNN
-355 SSHNSNAPDTAV
+355 SSAPDLV
-367 NNNGQNS
+367 VKNSGFEESSSENNDHAS
-374 DNSANS
+374 D
-380 DSNQNPTNNIL
+380 IL
-391 KSVNLTLQRGDVV
+391 SEVNLTLNRGDVV

-430 TVQVDGQ
+430 SMKVDQ
-437 RVNSENNADFRQLF
+437 QTISEVNNVDYRQLF

-466 VQGHEPDADLVSDW
+466 SQGNDPDMTLVTSW

-487 EKVSVSDHKLS
+487 DKVSVTDDRLS

-513 IAVAEQK
+513 LSVAEQK

-571 LLMKEGRLIEL
+571 LLMKEGKLTEL
-582 NAEERQRASK
+582 NDTERQRASA
-592 DAIAMLK
+592 DAISMLN

>member
-10 HTTASS
+10 HTTVSS

-114 DTTVP
+114 DTAVP
-119 QIDHLGSARLL
+119 QVDHLGSARLL

-329 LSFATDTVAQDWQSI
+329 PSFATDTVAQDWQSI

-355 SSHNSNAPDTAV
+355 SSSHAPDTAV
-367 NNNGQNS
+367 NDNGQNS
-374 DNSANS
+374 DNS
-380 DSNQNPTNNIL
+380 DSNQNSANNIL
-391 KSVNLTLQRGDVV
+391 KSINLTLQRGDVV

-437 RVNSENNADFRQLF
+437 SVNSENNADFKQLF

-466 VQGHEPDADLVSDW
+466 IQGNEPDAALVSDW

-571 LLMKEGRLIEL
+571 LLMKKGHLIEL

>member
-1 MSSRTTASS
+1 MSSRASV
-10 HTTASS
+10 
-16 RTTASLYHMIWA
+16 SLHHMIWA
-28 NYRLPFLKVILLN
+28 QYRLPFLKVILLN

-55 NHTFISQPVFDTL
+55 NQTFISQSELTTL
-68 SWLSLGQFSL
+68 SWSSLGQFAL

-86 TFLSQYALTRLGH
+86 TFVSQYALTRLGH
-99 RFVYE
+99 KFVYE

-152 GIILSVGVG
+152 GVILSVGVG

-170 LLFIVMF
+170 LLFIVLF

-189 VKHVYTHLTELREIN
+189 VKHVYTHLTKLREIN
-204 DALYQDYQSIIEGRK
+204 DVLYQDYQSIIEGRK

-329 LSFATDTVAQDWQSI
+329 PSFATDTVAQDWQSI

-367 NNNGQNS
+367 NDNAQNS
-374 DNSANS
+374 DNS

-437 RVNSENNADFRQLF
+437 SVNSENNADFRQLF

-466 VQGHEPDADLVSDW
+466 TQGNEPDADLVSDW

>member
-329 LSFATDTVAQDWQSI
+329 PSFATDTVAQDWQSI

-355 SSHNSNAPDTAV
+355 SSNSSHAPDTAV
-367 NNNGQNS
+367 NDNAQNS
-374 DNSANS
+374 DNSDN
-380 DSNQNPTNNIL
+380 NQNPSNNIL

-466 VQGHEPDADLVSDW
+466 DQGNEPDTVLVSDW

>member
-329 LSFATDTVAQDWQSI
+329 PSFATDTVAQDWQSI

-355 SSHNSNAPDTAV
+355 SSNSSHVPDTAV
-367 NNNGQNS
+367 NDNAQNSENS
-374 DNSANS
+374 DN
-380 DSNQNPTNNIL
+380 NQNPANNIL

-437 RVNSENNADFRQLF
+437 SVNSENNADFRQLF

-466 VQGHEPDADLVSDW
+466 DQGNEPDTVLVSDW

>member
-1 MSSRTTASS
+1 MSSRTTTSS
-10 HTTASS
+10 HTTVSS

-55 NHTFISQPVFDTL
+55 NHTFISQPVFVTL

-78 LVLLLLVT
+78 LILLLLVT

-329 LSFATDTVAQDWQSI
+329 PSFATDTVTQDWQSI

-355 SSHNSNAPDTAV
+355 SSNSNSSHAPDIAV
-367 NNNGQNS
+367 NAQNS
-374 DNSANS
+374 DNS

-437 RVNSENNADFRQLF
+437 SVDSENNDDFRQLF

-466 VQGHEPDADLVSDW
+466 TQGNEPDADLVSDW

>member
-1 MSSRTTASS
+1 MSSRASV
-10 HTTASS
+10 
-16 RTTASLYHMIWA
+16 SLHHMIWA
-28 NYRLPFLKVILLN
+28 QYRLPFLKVILLN

-55 NHTFISQPVFDTL
+55 NQTFISQPVFNTL
-68 SWLSLGQFSL
+68 SWSSLGQFAL

-86 TFLSQYALTRLGH
+86 TFVSQYALTRLGH
-99 RFVYE
+99 KFVYE

-152 GIILSVGVG
+152 GVILSIGVG

-170 LLFIVMF
+170 LLLIVMF
-177 WIVMTIWISTIL
+177 WIAMTIWISTIL
-189 VKHVYTHLTELREIN
+189 VKHVYHHLRAIRDIN
-204 DALYQDYQSIIEGRK
+204 DALYQDYQSIIDGRK
-219 ELALNQHRAEK
+219 ELALNHHRAEQI
-230 LYTDDFLAHAKSY
+230 YTHDFLDHAKSY
-243 EKTVTKS
+243 KERVIKS
-250 DTFHLSAVNWSNIM
+250 DTYHLSAVNWSNIM
-264 MFASI
+264 MFAAI
-269 GIVFAV
+269 GVIFAV
-275 ANYLDIPM
+275 SNYLGISM
-283 GVATTFSLT
+283 GIATTFSLT

-317 EKIQSLELAEHQ
+317 DKIQSLALAEYQ
-329 LSFATDTVAQDWQSI
+329 PPFRTDNTSQYWQTISL
-344 TLNNINYRYVG
+344 TDVNYRYHVPN
-355 SSHNSNAPDTAV
+355 NSVPND
-367 NNNGQNS
+367 S
-374 DNSANS
+374 DNNDASNSSVS
-380 DSNQNPTNNIL
+380 DSSDIDAQTLIAKDSDHFGNIL
-391 KSVNLTLQRGDVV
+391 KDVNLTLQRGDVV

-430 TVQVDGQ
+430 AVTIDKQPVDS
-437 RVNSENNADFRQLF
+437 NNNADYRQLY

-456 DQHLFKQLIG
+456 DQHIFKQLLG
-466 VQGHEPDADLVSDW
+466 RQGQQPDEALVNAW

-487 EKVSVSDHKLS
+487 DKISVADNQLS

-546 ELKAMGKTLFIIS
+546 ELKALGKTLFIIS

-571 LLMKEGRLIEL
+571 LLMKQGRLIEL

-592 DAIAMLK
+592 DAIAMLA

>member
-1 MSSRTTASS
+1 MSSRASV
-10 HTTASS
+10 
-16 RTTASLYHMIWA
+16 SLHHMIWA
-28 NYRLPFLKVILLN
+28 QYRLPFLKVILLN
-41 LVNAAVSVGIIAYI
+41 LINAAVSVGIIAYI
-55 NHTFISQPVFDTL
+55 NQTFISQPVFNTL
-68 SWLSLGQFSL
+68 SWSSLGQFAL

-86 TFLSQYALTRLGH
+86 TFVSQYALTRLGH
-99 RFVYE
+99 KFVYE

-130 ASLSSDIQSITV
+130 ASLSTDIQSITV

-152 GIILSVGVG
+152 GVILSVGVG

-170 LLFIVMF
+170 LLLIVMF
-177 WIVMTIWISTIL
+177 WIAMTIWISTLL
-189 VKHVYTHLTELREIN
+189 VKHVYTHLTKLREIN
-204 DALYQDYQSIIEGRK
+204 DVLYQDYQSIIEGRK
-219 ELALNQHRAEK
+219 ELSLNQHRAEK

-269 GIVFAV
+269 GVIFAIS
-275 ANYLDIPM
+275 NYLGISM
-283 GVATTFSLT
+283 GIATTFSLT

-317 EKIQSLELAEHQ
+317 DKIQSLELAEYQ
-329 LSFATDTVAQDWQSI
+329 PLFRTDNTSQHWQTISL
-344 TLNNINYRYVG
+344 TDVNYRYNVSNNSVSNASDNASN
-355 SSHNSNAPDTAV
+355 SSVSNSNDTDA
-367 NNNGQNS
+367 QALITKDS
-374 DNSANS
+374 DHSG
-380 DSNQNPTNNIL
+380 NIL
-391 KSVNLTLQRGDVV
+391 KDVNLTLRRGDVV

-430 TVQVDGQ
+430 AVTIDKQP
-437 RVNSENNADFRQLF
+437 VNSQNNADYRQLY

-456 DQHLFKQLIG
+456 DQHIFKQLIG
-466 VQGHEPDADLVSDW
+466 RQGRQPDKALVNAW
-480 LHKLNLQ
+480 LHKLDLQ
-487 EKVSVSDHKLS
+487 DKISVADNQLS

-546 ELKAMGKTLFIIS
+546 ELKALGKTLFIIS

-592 DAIAMLK
+592 DAIAMLA

>member
-1 MSSRTTASS
+1 MSS

-16 RTTASLYHMIWA
+16 RMTASLYHMIWA

-68 SWLSLGQFSL
+68 SWLSLAQFSL

-152 GIILSVGVG
+152 GVILSAGVG

-170 LLFIVMF
+170 LLFIVLF
-177 WIVMTIWISTIL
+177 WIVMTIWISTLL

-329 LSFATDTVAQDWQSI
+329 PSFTTDTVAQDWKSI

-355 SSHNSNAPDTAV
+355 SSSHAPDTAV
-367 NNNGQNS
+367 NDNAQNS
-374 DNSANS
+374 DNSDN
-380 DSNQNPTNNIL
+380 NQNPDNNIL

-437 RVNSENNADFRQLF
+437 SVNSENNTDFRQLF

-466 VQGHEPDADLVSDW
+466 IQGNEPDAALVSDW

>member
-1 MSSRTTASS
+1 MSSRASV
-10 HTTASS
+10 
-16 RTTASLYHMIWA
+16 SLHHMIWA
-28 NYRLPFLKVILLN
+28 QYRLPFLKVILLN
-41 LVNAAVSVGIIAYI
+41 LINAAVSVGIIAYI
-55 NHTFISQPVFDTL
+55 NQTFISQPVFSTL
-68 SWLSLGQFSL
+68 SWSSLGQFAL

-86 TFLSQYALTRLGH
+86 TFVSQYALTCLGH
-99 RFVYE
+99 KFVYE

-152 GIILSVGVG
+152 GVILSVGVG

-170 LLFIVMF
+170 LLLIVMF
-177 WIVMTIWISTIL
+177 WIAMTIWISTLL
-189 VKHVYTHLTELREIN
+189 VKHVYTHLTKLREIN
-204 DALYQDYQSIIEGRK
+204 DVLYQDYQSIIEGRK

-269 GIVFAV
+269 GVIFAIS
-275 ANYLDIPM
+275 NYLGISM
-283 GVATTFSLT
+283 GIATTFSLT

-317 EKIQSLELAEHQ
+317 DKIQSLELAEYQ
-329 LSFATDTVAQDWQSI
+329 PLFRTDNTSQHWQTISL
-344 TLNNINYRYVG
+344 TDVSYRYNVSNNNVSNASN
-355 SSHNSNAPDTAV
+355 SSVSNSNDTDA
-367 NNNGQNS
+367 QTLIAKDS
-374 DNSANS
+374 DHSG
-380 DSNQNPTNNIL
+380 NIL
-391 KSVNLTLQRGDVV
+391 KDVNLMLQRGDVV

-430 TVQVDGQ
+430 AVTIDKQPVDSQ
-437 RVNSENNADFRQLF
+437 NNADYRQLY

-456 DQHLFKQLIG
+456 DQHIFKQLIG
-466 VQGHEPDADLVSDW
+466 RQGQQPDEALVKAW

-487 EKVSVSDHKLS
+487 DKISVADNQLS

-541 QTLIP
+541 QILIP
-546 ELKAMGKTLFIIS
+546 ELKALGKTLFIIS

-592 DAIAMLK
+592 DAIAMLA

>member
-1 MSSRTTASS
+1 MSSRATV
-10 HTTASS
+10 
-16 RTTASLYHMIWA
+16 SLYHMIWA

-55 NHTFISQPVFDTL
+55 NHTFISQPVFNTL
-68 SWLSLGQFSL
+68 SWLSLGQFTM

-86 TFLSQYALTRLGH
+86 TFVSQYALTRLGH
-99 RFVYE
+99 QFVYE

-114 DTTVP
+114 DTNVP

-152 GIILSVGVG
+152 GVILSIGVA

-170 LLFIVMF
+170 LLLIVIF
-177 WIVMTIWISTIL
+177 WIAMTIWISTIL
-189 VKHVYTHLTELREIN
+189 VKHVYHHLRAIREID
-204 DALYQDYQSIIEGRK
+204 DALYQDYQSIIDGRK
-219 ELALNQHRAEK
+219 ELALNHHRAE
-230 LYTDDFLAHAKSY
+230 LIYTHDFLDHAKTY
-243 EKTVTKS
+243 KERVIKS
-250 DTFHLSAVNWSNIM
+250 DTYHLSAVNWSNIM
-264 MFASI
+264 MFAAI
-269 GIVFAV
+269 GVVFAV
-275 ANYLDIPM
+275 SNYLGISM
-283 GVATTFSLT
+283 GIATTFSLT

-317 EKIQSLELAEHQ
+317 DKIQSLELADYQSAFRTGNTSQHWQ
-329 LSFATDTVAQDWQSI
+329 TISLTDV
-344 TLNNINYRYVG
+344 NYRYNVSNNSG
-355 SSHNSNAPDTAV
+355 DNNADDVDAQTLTAKDSGRSSD
-367 NNNGQNS
+367 
-374 DNSANS
+374 
-380 DSNQNPTNNIL
+380 IL
-391 KSVNLTLQRGDVV
+391 KNVNLTLQRGDVV

-430 TVQVDGQ
+430 TVNIDKQPVDSQ
-437 RVNSENNADFRQLF
+437 NNADYRQLY

-456 DQHLFKQLIG
+456 DQHIFKQLIG
-466 VQGHEPDADLVSDW
+466 RQGQQPDESLVNAW

-487 EKVSVSDHKLS
+487 DKISVADNQLS

-546 ELKAMGKTLFIIS
+546 ELKALGKTLFIIS

-582 NAEERQRASK
+582 NAEERQRASA
-592 DAIAMLK
+592 DAISMLK